1 MGRLA
6 LSIAAS
12 LGLAAAMCQQLAA
25 AQNDR
30 DFVFTDDEGY
40 LVIRF
45 VRMGP
50 QGLNETQRDEVL
62 DQEFSTM
69 IHDRL
74 RADLRFE
81 DEPIDSNWAAWAEPE
96 IQKLI
101 VKMPPGFSSVNVQCR
116 SASCRIV
123 LEHPSRLS
131 IAEHQSLMGT
141 VEGVIQEFVDA
152 NPSTFDPAFMMT
164 AYDQE
169 SETPHVKAFIRRTGR
184 P

>member
-6 LSIAAS
+6 LSIAAT
-12 LGLAAAMCQQLAA
+12 LGLAAAMCQLPAA
-25 AQNDR
+25 AQSDR
-30 DFVFTDDEGY
+30 DFVFTDDDGY

-45 VRMGP
+45 VRMDP
-50 QGLNETQRDEVL
+50 QGLNETQREEVL

-81 DEPIDSNWAAWAEPE
+81 DQPIDSKWAAWVEPRIE
-96 IQKLI
+96 KLMPN
-101 VKMPPGFSSVNVQCR
+101 MPPAFSRVDVQCR

-123 LEHPSRLS
+123 LEHSSRLS
-131 IAEHQSLMGT
+131 IAEHQSLMGKVET
-141 VEGVIQEFVDA
+141 VIKNFVDA
-152 NPSTFDPAFMMT
+152 NPSTFDPSFMMT

-169 SETPHVKAFIRRTGR
+169 SETPHVKVFIGRTGR
-184 P
+184 Q